1 MDNIFQF
8 TMSGLTAGL
17 RVVHIA
23 ALQLVTCEINQGIK
37 EVLDDPKLIGFDYIP
52 VLSRKRIFGIVERK
66 RAGNEGA
73 VKENMRA
80 LDDSLLVS
88 ADEPLTSFV
97 SCLRTD
103 PFRLVVKG
111 TEIKGIVTRSDL
123 IKLPVR
129 LVAFT
134 QICHLEM
141 EMTIFIEARC
151 KDDNF
156 WVNQLK
162 KKRRERLRER
172 LEAHKKRN
180 LELRLVELADFG
192 DKGVAVVKLLGLDGK
207 SERQLD
213 EIQHL
218 RNDIAHSEDYG
229 KTEADIDRF
238 LERLALTSEWIR
250 RLSRVPKS
258 AC

>member
-1 MDNIFQF
+1 VHYCQYECGEFAVRLHSF
-8 TMSGLTAGL
+8 PTGL

-37 EVLDDPKLIGFDYIP
+37 EVLEDPKLIGFDYVP

-66 RAGNEGA
+66 RAGNVGT

-129 LVAFT
+129 LSRLYLPVRHGANT
-134 QICHLEM
+134 QSLP
-141 EMTIFIEARC
+141 
-151 KDDNF
+151 
-156 WVNQLK
+156 
-162 KKRRERLRER
+162 
-172 LEAHKKRN
+172 
-180 LELRLVELADFG
+180 
-192 DKGVAVVKLLGLDGK
+192 
-207 SERQLD
+207 
-213 EIQHL
+213 
-218 RNDIAHSEDYG
+218 
-229 KTEADIDRF
+229 
-238 LERLALTSEWIR
+238 
-250 RLSRVPKS
+250 SR
-258 AC
+258 A

>member
-23 ALQLVTCEINQGIK
+23 ALQLMTCEINQSIRQVF
-37 EVLDDPKLIGFDYIP
+37 ENPELNGFDYIP
-52 VLSRKRIFGIVERK
+52 VSSRKRIVGILERE
-66 RAGNEGA
+66 RAADEGT
-73 VKENMRA
+73 VKESMRA

-97 SCLRTD
+97 QCLKTS
-103 PFRLVVKG
+103 PYRLVVKG

-141 EMTIFIEARC
+141 EITTLIKARC
-151 KDDNF
+151 DDDNV
-156 WVNQLK
+156 WVKRLK
-162 KKRRERLRER
+162 KKRRDRLKERQ
-172 LEAHKKRN
+172 EAHRKRN
-180 LELRLVELADFG
+180 LELRIVELADFG
-192 DKGVAVVKLLGLDGK
+192 DKAVGLVKLLGLNSTSDQELG
-207 SERQLD
+207 
-213 EIQHL
+213 EIQEL
-218 RNDIAHSEDYG
+218 RNDIAHSKDYG
-229 KTEADIDRF
+229 KTEADLDRF
-238 LERLALTSEWIR
+238 LERLALTSRWIR
-250 RLSRVPKS
+250 RVSRL
-258 AC
+258 AGTA